1 MRKRYLLFEKPIEE
15 IEKKIEE
22 FEKKRKNGSVE
33 KGGEILK
40 LKQALSEKK
49 KEIFSNLTA
58 WQIVQIARHPGRPH
72 TMDYIEKLFDDF
84 IELHGDRISGDDPS
98 IIAGMGKFKGITVAV
113 AGHQK
118 GRETKE
124 NLERKFGMAHPE
136 GYRKARRVMKL
147 AEKFHAPVITFIDT
161 PGAHPDIEAE
171 EKGQALTIA
180 ENLLEMS
187 LLKIPILSII
197 IGEGGSGGA
206 LAIGFGDRI
215 LMQEFAI
222 YSVISPEG
230 CASIL
235 WKKQDAVEDAA
246 KSLKLTAKELY
257 NLGIIDEIVPEPTGA
272 AHSNWE
278 EAFKYMEE
286 AIDKNL
292 KELKTIDID
301 DLVELRYQKYRKIGV
316 FDEREET

>member
-1 MRKRYLLFEKPIEE
+1 MRKKYLPFEKPLEE
-15 IEKKIEE
+15 IEKQIEKL
-22 FEKKRKNGSVE
+22 EKKKKNGSGE
-33 KGGEILK
+33 KSSELLK
-40 LKQALSEKK
+40 LKQLLREKT
-49 KEIFSNLTA
+49 KEIFSGLSA
-58 WQIVQIARHPGRPH
+58 WQVVQVARHPDRPH
-72 TMDYIEKLFDDF
+72 TLDYIENIFEDF
-84 IELHGDRISGDDPS
+84 IEIHGDRISGDDPS
-98 IIAGMGKFKGITVAV
+98 IIAGMGKFKGMTVAI

-118 GRETKE
+118 GRELKE
-124 NLERKFGMAHPE
+124 NVERKFGMAHPE

-180 ENLLEMS
+180 ENLLELS
-187 LLKIPILSII
+187 LLKTPVLCII

-206 LAIGFGDRI
+206 LAIGVGDRV
-215 LMQEFAI
+215 LMQEFSI

-235 WKKQDAVEDAA
+235 WKKQEAVEDAA
-246 KSLKLTAKELY
+246 KALKLTAKELY
-257 NLGIIDEIVPEPTGA
+257 DLGIIDEIIPEPPGA
-272 AHSNWE
+272 AHSNWQE
-278 EAFKYMEE
+278 TFKFMEE
-286 AIDKNL
+286 AIDRNL

-316 FDEREET
+316 FNEREET